1 MQDKKIATEIDNNN
15 IIRSY
20 TVRHTKNNTL
30 HEGTNRNYVKL
41 LDKCSLYPG
50 SPHSSYSWTVS
61 GREGSN
67 MDVKISKNGTY
78 YNDKHMPN

>member
-1 MQDKKIATEIDNNN
+1 MQS
-15 IIRSY
+15 II
-20 TVRHTKNNTL
+20 KNNANKILTKTPKYLHSLKNTQKILREAIYLGKTL
-30 HEGTNRNYVKL
+30 EKY
-41 LDKCSLYPG
+41 SLYPG

-78 YNDKHMPN
+78 NNDTNMPN

>member
-1 MQDKKIATEIDNNN
+1 MKDYMQWAKG
-15 IIRSY
+15 
-20 TVRHTKNNTL
+20 KNSTL
-30 HEGTNRNYVKL
+30 HVGTNRNCAKT

-50 SPHSSYSWTVS
+50 SPHSSYSWIVS

-78 YNDKHMPN
+78 NDDTNMPN